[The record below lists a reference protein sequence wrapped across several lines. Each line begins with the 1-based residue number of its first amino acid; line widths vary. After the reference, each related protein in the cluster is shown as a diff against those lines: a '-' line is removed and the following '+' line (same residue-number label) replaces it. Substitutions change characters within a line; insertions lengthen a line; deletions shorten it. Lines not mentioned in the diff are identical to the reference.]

1 LEKDA
6 AGKRRG
12 IIQPKE
18 PAVAGSERKRN
29 ADRRTGEAAGNSALR
44 AGILKKKVQTVIRER
59 SRLVEPEVKEISIV
73 RQCEILGISSASYYY
88 KKQDNRAIKKMFVLG
103 WIYEVLI
110 DYPSYGYRKVYHL
123 LKEIIDATEKQVRRI
138 MFQYKLRAVFG
149 KIRTTISEW
158 EHRKY
163 PYLLRGKKIEY
174 PNQVWATDITYIK
187 IGGQTVYLCA
197 ILDLYSRKVLSWRLS
212 INMETSFC
220 VSALE
225 EALAKYGTPAI
236 FNSDQGSQFTSREF
250 IDILEGKGIRVSMDG
265 KGRALDNIYVERF
278 WRSVKYED
286 IKYRHY
292 LTMEELRKGLGR
304 YIADY
309 NGFRPH
315 QSLDYKTPDEFYYK
329 PFSAALEEEKTAA

>member
-1 LEKDA
+1 L
-6 AGKRRG
+6 
-12 IIQPKE
+12 
-18 PAVAGSERKRN
+18 
-29 ADRRTGEAAGNSALR
+29 
-44 AGILKKKVQTVIRER
+44 
-59 SRLVEPEVKEISIV
+59 
-73 RQCEILGISSASYYY
+73 
-88 KKQDNRAIKKMFVLG
+88 FVLG
-103 WIYEVLI
+103 WIYEILMMF
-110 DYPSYGYRKVYHL
+110 PAFGYRKVYEV
-123 LKEIIDATEKQVRRI
+123 LKDIIDTTKKQIRRI
-138 MFQYKLRAVFG
+138 MFQYKLRAIFG
-149 KIRTTISEW
+149 KIRTTISEA

-250 IDILEGKGIRVSMDG
+250 IDILENKGIRISMDG
-265 KGRALDNIYVERF
+265 KGRALDNVFVERF

-292 LTMEELRKGLGR
+292 LTMDDLRKGLGR

-309 NGFRPH
+309 NSFRPH
-315 QSLDYKTPDEFYYK
+315 QSLDYKTPDDFYYK
-329 PFSAALEEEKTAA
+329 PFSAALSEEKIAA